1 MEVSVDFRKFKPWS
15 GAKETWERIEQE
27 GKIDDFERLLDECYP
42 EQESINETQLND
54 ILWFDKEWV
63 LENLGIEQPEEE
75 DCEEMEE
82 IRNAYMDDLAAY
94 EEEEVPFIDFEDRC
108 R

>member
-1 MEVSVDFRKFKPWS
+1 M
-15 GAKETWERIEQE
+15 
-27 GKIDDFERLLDECYP
+27 
-42 EQESINETQLND
+42 ND
-54 ILWFDKEWV
+54 ILWFDREWV

-94 EEEEVPFIDFEDRC
+94 EEEEVPFIDFEGRC